1 MSSRSNNHGRRH
13 SLPRAQTLF
22 YTSPIL
28 VSSSFV
34 YFVVFVVIFVVV
46 VVGFI
51 TFGSC
56 FDWMCWCNL
65 SQKYM

>member
-56 FDWMCWCNL
+56 FD
-65 SQKYM
+65 